1 MARKT
6 ERKYG
11 SAANRAKA
19 AAAVAG
25 PGGGGG
31 TMFQNIPQDTQY
43 YKPEEGKATLRILP
57 YVVTDPKHPDG
68 DMAPAGD
75 IWYKRPFKRFRGI
88 GTEKKPYISPKS
100 IGKPCPILEYY
111 TAAKADPSIPDKEA
125 NKAKPQDMVMYN
137 IQVLDPKTKKWS
149 DPMFFFYSYHNFEK
163 MLKKELLDPDNEEFL
178 SFMDLE
184 GGFDIRVRWEKE
196 SFDGNDFLKAGSF
209 TFIERDEDLDE
220 EILDQVVNLDECL
233 VVKPYKELQNIFLEI
248 DEEEPEGG
256 DDQSEDK
263 PEPRASRERKK
274 AEPEPQP
281 EKPTRRGRGE
291 KKDPDPEPEKP
302 ARRRRQK
309 PEPELEPQGPE
320 CPHGFVFGDDFDT
333 KSKCENCDLFDECGD
348 KFEADHPPKDEK
360 KTGKGTKA
368 EPEEKP
374 TGKAGGK
381 PSGKSDCPHGHVFG
395 TDCDNKPECNDC
407 PKWADCM
414 DRQEELEKE

>member
-43 YKPEEGKATLRILP
+43 YKPDEGKATLRILP

-248 DEEEPEGG
+248 DEEDAEGG
-256 DDQSEDK
+256 DDQVEEK
-263 PEPRASRERKK
+263 PEPRAPRSRKTAG
-274 AEPEPQP
+274 AEPEP
-281 EKPTRRGRGE
+281 EKTTRRGRGE

-302 ARRRRQK
+302 ARRRRQE
-309 PEPELEPQGPE
+309 PEPEPQGPE
-320 CPHGFVFGDDFDT
+320 CPHGFIFGDDFDT
-333 KSKCENCDLFDECGD
+333 KRKCENCDLFDECGD
-348 KFEADHPPKDEK
+348 KFKAD
-360 KTGKGTKA
+360 GKS
-368 EPEEKP
+368 
-374 TGKAGGK
+374 
-381 PSGKSDCPHGHVFG
+381 SGKSDCPHGHVFG
-395 TDCDNKPECNDC
+395 TDCDNKPECKDC
-407 PKWADCM
+407 QKWDDCM